1 MSNFDNYQMMPGINH
16 AGMNVV
22 ANNAAMPHVTTPEEL
37 KSYSVGSVVELPDFA
52 EGQPFAAMLRRP
64 SMLLLAKTGQ
74 IPNQLLHKAGQLFA
88 GGGASLDADDDNM
101 LSEIYDIAMTI
112 VKAALVAPSLDDI
125 HNAGLELTDEQIMAI
140 FNYTQ
145 GGVEALKQF
154 RK

>member
-1 MSNFDNYQMMPGINH
+1 MSNFDNYQMIP
-16 AGMNVV
+16 GMNQTGMNAVSDNV
-22 ANNAAMPHVTTPEEL
+22 AHLHVTTPEEL
-37 KSYSVGSVVELPDFA
+37 KSYSVGSVVELPAFA
-52 EGQPFAAMLRRP
+52 EGQPFVAMLRRP

-88 GGGASLDADDDNM
+88 GGGAGLDTDDDNM

-112 VKAALVAPSLDDI
+112 VKTALVAPSLDEI
-125 HNAGLELTDEQIMAI
+125 HSAGLELTDEQIMAI